1 MHYFVKT
8 PKVLPLIRQWYEG
21 WRRRHRRFEAS
32 QSYCNNHRRG
42 LSTSCPKIRTLEP
55 VCPEIRT
62 LALACPET
70 QSLGPACPEIQSPGH
85 VCPRTL
91 IREPSC
97 PRTQSLGRVFLGT
110 LIRGPACPGILNLG
124 LVCPKIRILGHVCP
138 EIRTQGRV
146 SLRIQS
152 LGPFWCTTT
161 KRNYCIH
168 KAVDKNFVLKSL
180 CVKSSIIRRHSLHR
194 LCVHRLGRKNRKCT
208 NGKLMDKS
216 PICPKIRMRWT
227 AKVRMFY
234 TFTLRQWGKNYAFDL
249 NFFSGVRR
257 SYVNKKCPYVWW
269 Y

>member
-1 MHYFVKT
+1 MIFAVIFYSFAFWWLILKIFFTFGYFQIGYVHYFVKT

-55 VCPEIRT
+55 VCPETRT

-152 LGPFWCTTT
+152 LGPFWYTTT

-216 PICPKIRMRWT
+216 PICP
-227 AKVRMFY
+227 
-234 TFTLRQWGKNYAFDL
+234 
-249 NFFSGVRR
+249 
-257 SYVNKKCPYVWW
+257 
-269 Y
+269 